1 MAASRD
7 RLFNSPRVRAAL
19 HLGQVTPLSPP
30 LTQPWGWEKGESCL
44 ALRQQQQAAEI
55 KELKIW
61 GNDFKASAKR
71 WHDET
76 TKTIIGISKVC
87 TPLRNIFHLKN
98 FTLMRVLQSSA
109 ALLKAACVFSWLRP
123 NGILPWLSESGKQSS
138 HWGSRPCGH
147 SCGTDPLSL
156 LWLRSSHGLLWSGSL
171 RCPRQ
176 PDSTENSA
184 SPLVAGSSSWMPHVQ
199 CFVSDLHAEIFFLFV
214 CCETCL
220 ALFCNH

>member
-109 ALLKAACVFSWLRP
+109 ALLKLLVFS
-123 NGILPWLSESGKQSS
+123 
-138 HWGSRPCGH
+138 
-147 SCGTDPLSL
+147 
-156 LWLRSSHGLLWSGSL
+156 
-171 RCPRQ
+171 
-176 PDSTENSA
+176 PDSGQTGFCLGSA
-184 SPLVAGSSSWMPHVQ
+184 NLGNRAAIEAPGPADTAVEQIRS
-199 CFVSDLHAEIFFLFV
+199 V
-214 CCETCL
+214 CCGCGRVTVCCGQGL
-220 ALFCNH
+220 YAVHDSQTALRTQQAL